1 MGPAMQGW
9 KSRVIGDMYAS
20 NMHIITVFKRKGPGD
35 SHVQIYNICVYM
47 IIYIYI
53 YLVGGLEHGF
63 YFPDNSWDD
72 DPI

>member
-53 YLVGGLEHGF
+53 WLVVWNMALI
-63 YFPDNSWDD
+63 FPSSWED